1 MNTDAPA
8 DAPRPAPSLVP
19 AEVETPIQP
28 EMALPYGP
36 SQERVERV
44 QPVVHVL
51 VATGLQQDAAVLR
64 AHGERVGRLQSTAL

>member
-1 MNTDAPA
+1 MNT
-8 DAPRPAPSLVP
+8 DAPRPAPSHVP
-19 AEVETPIQP
+19 VEV
-28 EMALPYGP
+28 ALPYGP
-36 SQERVERV
+36 GQEGVEGV